1 MNRFH
6 TLGNWVDSGGD
17 VAVVLARD
25 ALGRVMLQLRD
36 DFDTIA
42 KPGHWGLFGG
52 HVEPGESL
60 DEAVAREMAE
70 ETGLQFAHADFVPFV
85 RLVSGSGMH
94 HFAYKLTPVV
104 DAAKVSL
111 QEGAGFAFI
120 HSGQLDQL
128 RLLPDARRVLDH
140 YFATL

>member
-6 TLGNWVDSGGD
+6 TLGDWVDAGGD
-17 VAVVLARD
+17 VTVVLARD
-25 ALGRVMLQLRD
+25 MLGRVMLQLRD
-36 DFDTIA
+36 DFDSIP
-42 KPGHWGLFGG
+42 KPGLWGLFGG
-52 HVEPGESL
+52 HVEPGEAL
-60 DEAVAREMAE
+60 DNAVAREMAE
-70 ETGLQFAHADFVPFV
+70 ETGLHFAQPDFVPFV
-85 RLVSGSGMH
+85 RLVSDSGMH
-94 HFAYKLTPVV
+94 HFAYRLTPVV

-128 RLLPDARRVLDH
+128 RLLPEARRVLEH